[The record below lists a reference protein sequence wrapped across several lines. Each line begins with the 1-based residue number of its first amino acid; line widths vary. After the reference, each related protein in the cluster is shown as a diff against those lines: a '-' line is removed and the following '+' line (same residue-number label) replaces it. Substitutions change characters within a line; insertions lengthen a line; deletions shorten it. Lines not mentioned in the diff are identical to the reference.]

1 MPMRPRALG
10 LALLALLW
18 ASTAWAV
25 REWYDYYLEARALVK
40 EGKCA
45 EAIPLLQEAV
55 RLKPNPALNEQTY
68 GLQFVDYTP
77 YYYLGLCHVRTG
89 DFNTAMR
96 MFNIEE
102 DRGPIKKSALY
113 KDLLRLRGE
122 AEAAERQRVARMAR
136 DNVTRFQHE
145 AETLWKARKYGEA
158 RTQLAQAEAIAAN
171 LDAETQRSIRDLKD
185 RISADEK
192 DLADTTARDKRVEQ
206 ALGEA
211 RRLLDEGRA
220 AEAGVRFD
228 EVLAVDARNALALE
242 GKRESQERIR
252 ASRSQES
259 LEARFREGKTLFE
272 AGKYD
277 DALPPLTE
285 AAADPRNV
293 QARELLQKAQSVVEG
308 VRRQQELRRQIDG
321 LLAEAEKLLAARR
334 FPEAQV
340 SLDRLL
346 QLDPGN
352 VRAVERNAFALRM
365 TGEALFSQW
374 LPNQAP
380 ALTFFEPRINE
391 IEGPTVAVVGVASDD
406 RGVDRIEFRI
416 GGRLLS
422 EIVPAS
428 LPTGEVQRN
437 VSFEKE
443 FPLHPGSNELTVAAT
458 DSSGVQR
465 SQGFHLVR
473 RLRFWETGAFLPS
486 ALAGAVG
493 LIAVGAGAQRARRR
507 RAVRR
512 RFNPYIAGAPVLD
525 DSMFFG
531 RQRLMNR
538 ILNVLH
544 HNSLMITGE
553 RRIGKTTFLYHLK
566 RALLTDD
573 KTEYQFFP
581 VLTDLQGV
589 PESAFFHAVMGDVV
603 EALSLRPE
611 TLQSLRF
618 RPDDEGYDGR
628 DFSHDLQRVIEE
640 LKTRTPKRVKLAL
653 LIDEVDVLNAY
664 SERINQRLR
673 SIFMKTFSENLVAI
687 MSGVGIKRTWKS
699 EGSPWYNFFDEVELH
714 AFSREE
720 AEALIRTPVQGVFR
734 FEPEAVERI
743 LELSLLKPYLIQK
756 FCVHAVNWMLE
767 QGRTRVKPSDVEAVR
782 DAVRLDDPEQ
792 DESAPRGVHEAPAG
806 TVAD

>member
-1 MPMRPRALG
+1 MRPRALG
-10 LALLALLW
+10 LALLALLA
-18 ASTAWAV
+18 ASPAWAV
-25 REWYDYYLEARALVK
+25 REWYDYYLQARDRLIK
-40 EGKCA
+40 DGKCA
-45 EAIPLLQEAV
+45 EAIPALQEAI

-77 YYYLGLCHVRTG
+77 YYYLGLCQFRTG

-96 MFNIEE
+96 MLNIEE
-102 DRGPIKKSALY
+102 DRGAIKKSPLY
-113 KDLLRLRGE
+113 RELLRLRNE
-122 AEAAERQRVARMAR
+122 AEAAERQRVARLAR
-136 DNVTRFQHE
+136 EEVARLQREGESLYKAKKHTE
-145 AETLWKARKYGEA
+145 ALTL
-158 RTQLAQAEAIAAN
+158 LAQAEAIAAN
-171 LDAETQRSIRDLKD
+171 LDSETQRSIRELKD
-185 RISADEK
+185 RISAEQK
-192 DLADTTARDKRVEQ
+192 DLVDTAAREKRVEQ
-206 ALGEA
+206 ALAEA
-211 RRLLDEGRA
+211 RKLLDEGRA
-220 AEAGVRFD
+220 TEAGVRFD
-228 EVLAVDARNALALE
+228 EVLAIDPRNAQALD
-242 GKRESQERIR
+242 GKRESQERIL

-259 LEARFREGKTLFE
+259 LDARFREGKALFE
-272 AGKYD
+272 AGKYE
-277 DALPPLTE
+277 DALPPLTD
-285 AAADPRNV
+285 AAADPKNAE
-293 QARELLQKAQSVVEG
+293 ARELLQKAQSVVEG

-321 LLAEAEKLLAARR
+321 LLAEAEKLLSARR

-340 SLDRLL
+340 DLDRLL

-352 VRAVERNAFALRM
+352 VRVVERRDYALKM
-365 TGEALFSQW
+365 TGEALFSRW
-374 LPNQAP
+374 LPNQPP
-380 ALTFFEPRINE
+380 ALTFFEPRSTD

-406 RGVDRIEFRI
+406 RGIDRIEFRL
-416 GGRLLS
+416 GGRLVS
-422 EIVPAS
+422 EVVPPP
-428 LPTGEVQRN
+428 LPTGEAQRN

-443 FPLHPGSNELTVAAT
+443 FPLKPGHNEFTVAAT

-465 SQGFHLVR
+465 SQTFRLVR
-473 RLRFWETGAFLPS
+473 RLRFWETAAFLPS

-493 LIAVGAGAQRARRR
+493 LIAVGAGVQRARRR

-525 DSMFFG
+525 DAMFFG

-566 RALLTDD
+566 KGLEADD
-573 KTEYQFFP
+573 QTEYRFFP
-581 VLTDLQGV
+581 AFTDLQGV
-589 PESAFFHAVMGDVV
+589 PESGFFHAVMGDVA
-603 EALSLRPE
+603 EAFSLRPE

-618 RPDDEGYDGR
+618 RPGDESYDGR

-640 LKTRTPKRVKLAL
+640 LKERTPKRVKLAL

-687 MSGVGIKRTWKS
+687 MSGVGIKRIWKS
-699 EGSPWYNFFDEVELH
+699 EGSPWYNFFDEVELR

-743 LELSLLKPYLIQK
+743 LELSQLKPYLIQK
-756 FCVHAVNWMLE
+756 FCIHAVNLMLE
-767 QGRTRVKPSDVEAVR
+767 QGRTRVRASDVEAVR
-782 DAVRLDDPEQ
+782 DAVRLDEQ
-792 DESAPRGVHEAPAG
+792 DQEDLAPDGAHEAPAG
-806 TVAD
+806 SVAD